1 MEKAIMWHTFK
12 TSQNGD
18 GSEAAAGND
27 ELYLASLVGDHEAGN
42 IRKQLWL
49 RIPKGITGPLYTLVP
64 LLYSMPIHVQK
75 L

>member
-27 ELYLASLVGDHEAGN
+27 ELYLASKVGDHDSIYIFMQQNMSTCTYE
-42 IRKQLWL
+42 
-49 RIPKGITGPLYTLVP
+49 
-64 LLYSMPIHVQK
+64 YSSGGWHILEVQA
-75 L
+75 